1 MMGPP
6 PPWTRSNANPNPVPG
21 DALAPGT
28 LGRKKPPVAPGDAPG
43 DDDAE
48 PSADAGNDP
57 PSLNELIDDDA
68 SPPGPRARR
77 ASSGLGLGGTI
88 PLGAT

>member
-1 MMGPP
+1 MGP

-57 PSLNELIDDDA
+57 PSNDELIDDDA